1 VIPTT
6 NASVIMS
13 SVRRHLHDEALSGGK
28 VSLPPSKNREE
39 EREEGGGGGMVVA
52 GCHGE
57 ERKSNEVNW
66 EAARL
71 SFLLGHPRQFRHHGC
86 YSSAHRFQSSC

>member
-39 EREEGGGGGMVVA
+39 EREEGGGGG
-52 GCHGE
+52 G
-57 ERKSNEVNW
+57 W
-66 EAARL
+66 WWLAATEKKGRAM
-71 SFLLGHPRQFRHHGC
+71 R
-86 YSSAHRFQSSC
+86 